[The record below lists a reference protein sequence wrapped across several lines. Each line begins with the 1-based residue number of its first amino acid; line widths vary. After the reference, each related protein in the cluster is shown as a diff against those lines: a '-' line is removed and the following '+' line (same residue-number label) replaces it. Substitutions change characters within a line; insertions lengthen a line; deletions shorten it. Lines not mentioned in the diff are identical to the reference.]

1 MRYGLRLTHPT
12 NTNMEPPKES
22 SNFQQKALKGVFWS
36 AIQNWGRQAI
46 AFVVFALLAR
56 LLGPET
62 FGLVA
67 SATIFLA
74 FVSIFLDQGFS
85 VAIVQRKE
93 LEPEHLDTA
102 FWTNFGIGLVMT
114 GLSIAAA
121 GLVADFFSQPQLTP
135 IIRWLSLS
143 FVIISLSSTQ
153 EAIFQRNL
161 DFKPLAI
168 RELLAVCVGGI
179 VGVTMAFMGFGV
191 WSLVSQQLVN
201 GLVKV
206 LVLWSASNW
215 RPRFKFSPKHFH
227 ELFCFGINV
236 VGTQILNF
244 VNRRSDD
251 LLISYFLGP
260 VALGY
265 YSVAYRLLLIITQ
278 LLTGVINQVAM
289 PAFSR
294 LQQEP
299 EKLKNAF
306 YKVTQLTSLI
316 SFPAFLGMAALAPEL
331 VRVLFGEQ
339 WLPSIPVM
347 QVLAFIG
354 IVHSVTYFNGT
365 VITAMGKPS
374 WKLKLSFMHS
384 VANVIGF
391 AIAVRWGI
399 VAVAAVYVIRSYLLT
414 PVDLW
419 FIRKLIGIRLT
430 VYLRQYVIPLT
441 GVLGMTIVIFTAREL
456 LKNLINLQILL
467 AVCIVLGAVTYAV
480 LIVLLAP
487 KIVQQILE
495 MINPLISKKL
505 GQSKR

>member
-1 MRYGLRLTHPT
+1 
-12 NTNMEPPKES
+12 MEPPKQES
-22 SNFQQKALKGVFWS
+22 SNIRQKALKGVFWS

-46 AFVVFALLAR
+46 AFIVFALLAR

-67 SATIFLA
+67 SATIFLT
-74 FVSIFLDQGFS
+74 FVGIFLDQGFS

-93 LEPEHLDTA
+93 LETEHLDTA
-102 FWTNFGIGLVMT
+102 FWTNLGIGLLMT
-114 GLSIAAA
+114 IFGIAAA
-121 GLVADFFSQPQLTP
+121 ELVADFFSQPQLVP
-135 IIRWLSLS
+135 VIRWLSLS

-161 DFKPLAI
+161 DFKPLAV
-168 RELLAVCVGGI
+168 RELVAVCISGA

-206 LVLWSASNW
+206 LVLWSASDW
-215 RPRFKFSPKHFH
+215 RPRFKFSQKHFKD
-227 ELFCFGINV
+227 LFSFGINV

-244 VNRRSDD
+244 INRRSDD

-265 YSVAYRLLLIITQ
+265 YSVAYRLLIIMTQ
-278 LLTGVINQVAM
+278 LLTGVTNQVAM

-331 VRVLFGEQ
+331 VRVLFGDQ

-354 IVHSVTYFNGT
+354 IVHSVTYFNST
-365 VITAMGKPS
+365 VITAMGKPE
-374 WKLKLSFMHS
+374 WKLKLNLMHS
-384 VANVIGF
+384 VANVVGF
-391 AIAVRWGI
+391 AIAVHWGI

-419 FIRKLIGIRLT
+419 FIRKLIGIKLIT
-430 VYLRQYVIPLT
+430 YLRQYLIPLG
-441 GVLGMTIVIFTAREL
+441 GVLGMTIVIFAIKEF
-456 LKNLINLQILL
+456 LKDLINIQTLLGICILFGG
-467 AVCIVLGAVTYAV
+467 ITYTV
-480 LIVLLAP
+480 IIILLAP
-487 KIVQQILE
+487 KIVQQILDI
-495 MINPLISKKL
+495 INPLISKRL

>member
-1 MRYGLRLTHPT
+1 MQ
-12 NTNMEPPKES
+12 PPKES
-22 SNFQQKALKGVFWS
+22 SNFRQKALEGVFWS

-46 AFVVFALLAR
+46 AFVVFAILAR

-67 SATIFLA
+67 SASIFLA
-74 FVSIFLDQGFS
+74 FIGIFLDQGFS
-85 VAIVQRKE
+85 VAIIQRKE
-93 LEPEHLDTA
+93 LETEHLDTA
-102 FWTNFGIGLVMT
+102 FWTNVGIGLLMT
-114 GLSIAAA
+114 IVSIAGA
-121 GLVADFFSQPQLTP
+121 GLVANFFSQPQLTP
-135 IIRWLSLS
+135 VIRWLSLS
-143 FVIISLSSTQ
+143 FVIITLSSTQ

-168 RELLAVCVGGI
+168 RELIAVCVGGV
-179 VGVTMAFMGFGV
+179 VGVVMAFMGFGI
-191 WSLVSQQLVN
+191 WSLVSQQLTN
-201 GLVKV
+201 GLVQI

-215 RPRFKFSPKHFH
+215 RPRFKFSPKHFK
-227 ELFCFGINV
+227 ELFTFGINV
-236 VGTQILNF
+236 LGTQILNF

-265 YSVAYRLLLIITQ
+265 YSVAYRLLIIITQ
-278 LLTGVINQVAM
+278 LLTGVTNQVAM

-299 EKLKNAF
+299 EKLKSAF

-354 IVHSVTYFNGT
+354 IVHSVSYFNGT
-365 VITAMGKPS
+365 VLTAMGKPF
-374 WKLKLSFMHS
+374 WKLRLNFMHS
-384 VANVIGF
+384 IANVIGF
-391 AIAVRWGI
+391 SIAVHWGI
-399 VAVAAVYVIRSYLLT
+399 VAVAAIYVIRSYLLT
-414 PVDLW
+414 PIDLW
-419 FIRKLIGIRLT
+419 FIRKLIGIKLIG
-430 VYLRQYVIPLT
+430 YLRQYVIPLA
-441 GVLGMTIVIFTAREL
+441 GVLGMVFVIFTAKEL
-456 LKNLINLQILL
+456 LKNLINVQTLLPVCILLGGITYVVLIILL
-467 AVCIVLGAVTYAV
+467 A
-480 LIVLLAP
+480 P
-487 KIVQQILE
+487 NIVQQIRE
-495 MINPLISKKL
+495 IINLFISKKF

>member
-1 MRYGLRLTHPT
+1 
-12 NTNMEPPKES
+12 MEPPKES
-22 SNFQQKALKGVFWS
+22 SNFRQKALEGVFWS

-46 AFVVFALLAR
+46 AFVVFAILAR

-67 SATIFLA
+67 SASIFLA
-74 FVSIFLDQGFS
+74 FIGIFLDQGFS
-85 VAIVQRKE
+85 VAIIQRKE
-93 LEPEHLDTA
+93 LETEHLDTA
-102 FWTNFGIGLVMT
+102 FWTNVGIGLLMT
-114 GLSIAAA
+114 VLSIAGA
-121 GLVADFFSQPQLTP
+121 GLVANFFSQPQLTP
-135 IIRWLSLS
+135 VIRWLSLS
-143 FVIISLSSTQ
+143 FVIITLSSTQ

-168 RELLAVCVGGI
+168 RELIAVCVGGV
-179 VGVTMAFMGFGV
+179 VGVVMAFMGFGI
-191 WSLVSQQLVN
+191 WSLVSQQLIN
-201 GLVKV
+201 GLVQII
-206 LVLWSASNW
+206 VLWSASNW
-215 RPRFKFSPKHFH
+215 RPRFKFSPKHFK
-227 ELFCFGINV
+227 ELFTFGINV
-236 VGTQILNF
+236 LGTQILNF

-265 YSVAYRLLLIITQ
+265 YSVAYRLLIIITQ
-278 LLTGVINQVAM
+278 LLTGVTNQVAM

-299 EKLKNAF
+299 EKLKSAF

-354 IVHSVTYFNGT
+354 IVHSVSYFNGT
-365 VITAMGKPS
+365 VMTAMGKPF
-374 WKLKLSFMHS
+374 WKLRLNFMHS
-384 VANVIGF
+384 IANVIGF
-391 AIAVRWGI
+391 SIAVHWGI
-399 VAVAAVYVIRSYLLT
+399 VAVAAIYVIRSYLLT
-414 PVDLW
+414 PIDLW
-419 FIRKLIGIRLT
+419 FIRKLIGIKLSG
-430 VYLRQYVIPLT
+430 YLRQYVIPLA
-441 GVLGMTIVIFTAREL
+441 GVLGMVTVIFTAKEL
-456 LKNLINLQILL
+456 LKNLINVQTLL
-467 AVCIVLGAVTYAV
+467 AVCILLGAITYVV

-487 KIVQQILE
+487 NIVQQIRE
-495 MINPLISKKL
+495 IINLFISKKF

>member
-1 MRYGLRLTHPT
+1 
-12 NTNMEPPKES
+12 MEPPKKS

-67 SATIFLA
+67 SASIFLA
-74 FVSIFLDQGFS
+74 FVTIFLYQGFS
-85 VAIVQRKE
+85 VAIIQRKE

-102 FWTNFGIGLVMT
+102 FWTNLGIGLVMT
-114 GLSIAAA
+114 GLSIASA

-143 FVIISLSSTQ
+143 FLIISLSSTQ

-161 DFKPLAI
+161 DFKPLAV
-168 RELLAVCVGGI
+168 RELVAVCVGGV
-179 VGVTMAFMGFGV
+179 VGVVMAFMGFGV

-201 GLVKV
+201 SLVKV
-206 LVLWSASNW
+206 IVLWSASNW
-215 RPRFKFSPKHFH
+215 RPRLKFSQKHFG
-227 ELFCFGINV
+227 ELFSFGINV

-251 LLISYFLGP
+251 LLIGYFLGP

-299 EKLKNAF
+299 EKLRSGF
-306 YKVTQLTSLI
+306 YKVTQLTSFI

-347 QVLAFIG
+347 QILAFIG
-354 IVHSVTYFNGT
+354 IVHSVAYFHTT
-365 VITAMGKPS
+365 VITAMGKPA
-374 WKLKLSFMHS
+374 WKLRLNFMHS
-384 VANVIGF
+384 IANVIGF
-391 AIAVRWGI
+391 AIAVHWGI

-419 FIRKLIGIRLT
+419 FIRKLIGIKLT
-430 VYLRQYVIPLT
+430 TYLQQYVIPLT
-441 GVLGMTIVIFTAREL
+441 GVLAMTCVIFATKEL
-456 LKNLINLQILL
+456 LKNVVNIQTLL
-467 AVCIVLGAVTYAV
+467 VICIVLGAITYTVA
-480 LIVLLAP
+480 IVLLAP
-487 KIVQQILE
+487 KIVQQILD
-495 MINPLISKKL
+495 IVNPLISKKL

>member
-1 MRYGLRLTHPT
+1 
-12 NTNMEPPKES
+12 MEPPKES
-22 SNFQQKALKGVFWS
+22 SNFRQKALKGVFWS

-46 AFVVFALLAR
+46 AFIVFALLAR
-56 LLGPET
+56 LLGPGT

-67 SATIFLA
+67 SASIFLA
-74 FVSIFLDQGFS
+74 FVTIFLDQGFS
-85 VAIVQRKE
+85 VAIIQRKE

-114 GLSIAAA
+114 ALSIAAA
-121 GLVADFFSQPQLTP
+121 GLFADFFLSDPEFRPQLAS

-168 RELLAVCVGGI
+168 RELIAVCIGGV
-179 VGVTMAFMGFGV
+179 VGVAMAFMGFGV

-201 GLVKV
+201 SLVKV

-215 RPRFKFSPKHFH
+215 RPRFKFSQKHFH
-227 ELFCFGINV
+227 ELFSFGINV

-251 LLISYFLGP
+251 LLIGYFLGP

-299 EKLKNAF
+299 EKLRNGF

-331 VRVLFGEQ
+331 VRVLFGEK

-347 QVLAFIG
+347 QILAFIG
-354 IVHSVTYFNGT
+354 IVHSVAYFHST
-365 VITAMGKPS
+365 VITAMGKPA
-374 WKLKLSFMHS
+374 WKLRLNFMHS
-384 VANVIGF
+384 IANVIGF
-391 AIAVRWGI
+391 AIAVHWGI

-419 FIRKLIGIRLT
+419 FIRKLIGIKLT

-441 GVLGMTIVIFTAREL
+441 GVLGMTIVIFVFREL
-456 LKNLINLQILL
+456 LRNLVNIQTLL
-467 AVCIVLGAVTYAV
+467 GVCIFLGGMTYIV
-480 LIVLLAP
+480 LIISLAP
-487 KIVQQILE
+487 QIVQQILD
-495 MINPLISKKL
+495 IIGPSISKKL
-505 GQSKR
+505 GHSKR

>member
-1 MRYGLRLTHPT
+1 
-12 NTNMEPPKES
+12 MEPPKES
-22 SNFQQKALKGVFWS
+22 SNFRQKALEGVFWS

-46 AFVVFALLAR
+46 AFVVFAILAR

-67 SATIFLA
+67 SASIFLA
-74 FVSIFLDQGFS
+74 FIGIFLDQGFS
-85 VAIVQRKE
+85 VAIIQRKE
-93 LEPEHLDTA
+93 LETEHLDTA
-102 FWTNFGIGLVMT
+102 FWTNVGIGLLMT
-114 GLSIAAA
+114 VLSIAGA
-121 GLVADFFSQPQLTP
+121 GLVANFFSQPQLTP
-135 IIRWLSLS
+135 VIRWLSLS
-143 FVIISLSSTQ
+143 FVIITLSSTQ

-168 RELLAVCVGGI
+168 RELIAVCVGGV
-179 VGVTMAFMGFGV
+179 VGVVMAFMGFGI
-191 WSLVSQQLVN
+191 WSLVSQQLTN
-201 GLVKV
+201 GLVQIV
-206 LVLWSASNW
+206 VLWSASNW
-215 RPRFKFSPKHFH
+215 RPRFKFSPKHFK
-227 ELFCFGINV
+227 ELFTFGINV
-236 VGTQILNF
+236 LGTQILNF

-265 YSVAYRLLLIITQ
+265 YSVAYRLLIIITQ
-278 LLTGVINQVAM
+278 LLTGVTNQVAM

-299 EKLKNAF
+299 EKLKSAF

-354 IVHSVTYFNGT
+354 IVHSVSYFNGT
-365 VITAMGKPS
+365 VLTAMGKPF
-374 WKLKLSFMHS
+374 WKLRLNFMHS
-384 VANVIGF
+384 IANVIGF
-391 AIAVRWGI
+391 SIAVHWGI
-399 VAVAAVYVIRSYLLT
+399 VAVAAIYVIRSYLLT
-414 PVDLW
+414 PIDLW
-419 FIRKLIGIRLT
+419 FIRKLIGIKLSG
-430 VYLRQYVIPLT
+430 YLRQYVIPLA
-441 GVLGMTIVIFTAREL
+441 GVLGMVFVIFTAKEL
-456 LKNLINLQILL
+456 LKNLINVQTLL
-467 AVCIVLGAVTYAV
+467 AVCILLGGITYVV

-487 KIVQQILE
+487 NIVQQIREIL
-495 MINPLISKKL
+495 NLFISKKF